1 MYRRAPAVARLY
13 ASGRPARRAALLAAG
28 SLREGRYAWCH
39 ENPRPA
45 EGRVGDGEFGSVVR
59 FLPGV
64 VVSKRMLSRVL
75 LLGGA
80 AATLLAALL
89 PWVTVNGPS
98 LSLDLGLVGAR
109 AQAGD
114 RTVAGL
120 DTSLWPVLTGV
131 AAIVAALALLGIAR
145 RVLLVLG
152 LLVTAAGALLLVYMA
167 NVIEIETKDSGELER
182 AAADALLTS
191 SIGPGT
197 PVLLAG
203 GIAIVAGALLARG

>member
-1 MYRRAPAVARLY
+1 
-13 ASGRPARRAALLAAG
+13 
-28 SLREGRYAWCH
+28 
-39 ENPRPA
+39 
-45 EGRVGDGEFGSVVR
+45 
-59 FLPGV
+59 
-64 VVSKRMLSRVL
+64 MLSRML

-89 PWVTVNGPS
+89 PWVTVSGPS

-109 AQAGD
+109 AETGD

-120 DTSLWPVLTGV
+120 DTSLWPVLIGV

-167 NVIEIETKDSGELER
+167 NVIDIETKDSGELGR